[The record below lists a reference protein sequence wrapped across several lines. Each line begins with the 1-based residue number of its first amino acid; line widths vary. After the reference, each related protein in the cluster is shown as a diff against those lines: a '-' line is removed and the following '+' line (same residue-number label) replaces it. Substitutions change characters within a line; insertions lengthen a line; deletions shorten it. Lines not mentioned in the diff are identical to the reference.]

1 MAYAHAEIYKCE
13 GVTVCKFQDT
23 VFQDIPS
30 VSKCF
35 VCVRQA
41 FENCISVGTSNF
53 YLFVG
58 GALAFQFKNVKRP
71 ADTQKHFIDDM
82 MIKQIHKLKTWKKKP
97 NAIQTISK
105 QVIRIFVM
113 ISYDMPFFG
122 SGTGMF
128 SSTSSSW
135 SSHRR

>member
-1 MAYAHAEIYKCE
+1 MAYAHAEIYKFE

-35 VCVRQA
+35 CVCVQKA
-41 FENCISVGTSNF
+41 FENCISLGGSNF

-58 GALAFQFKNVKRP
+58 GALAFQSKRP

-82 MIKQIHKLKTWKKKP
+82 MITQFSNLKRKNKRMQFKQYP
-97 NAIQTISK
+97 NK
-105 QVIRIFVM
+105 
-113 ISYDMPFFG
+113 
-122 SGTGMF
+122 
-128 SSTSSSW
+128 
-135 SSHRR
+135 

>member
-1 MAYAHAEIYKCE
+1 MHMQKYTNVKELRYVNSKIRYFKI
-13 GVTVCKFQDT
+13 FQ
-23 VFQDIPS
+23 VYPS
-30 VSKCF
+30 ALC

-41 FENCISVGTSNF
+41 FENCISAGTSNF

-82 MIKQIHKLKTWKKKP
+82 MIKQIHKLKTSKKKT

-128 SSTSSSW
+128 SSTSSS
-135 SSHRR
+135 